1 MVDQSEDTASGEA
14 EVPAMPI
21 STSDATA
28 DKGATYIRD
37 LKVLYMYKSTIW
49 FSGNGS
55 VWSCFGACVPG
66 DLICNVT
73 IVSGV
78 IRCQLI
84 DC

>member
-1 MVDQSEDTASGEA
+1 MVFTEPNMWIRDEGPSPAMVDQSEDTASGEA

-28 DKGATYIRD
+28 DYGATYIRD

-55 VWSCFGACVPG
+55 V
-66 DLICNVT
+66 
-73 IVSGV
+73 
-78 IRCQLI
+78 
-84 DC
+84 